1 MGREGLAH
9 QAAQAGGRLPLL
21 GEEAHPHPIGQESL
35 RDPLGGER
43 LGAPLPQAAVP

>member
-9 QAAQAGGRLPLL
+9 QVAQAGVRLPLL

-35 RDPLGGER
+35 RDPLGGEG
-43 LGAPLPQAAVP
+43 LGGPLPQAAVP